1 MDTNDTVDVFLP
13 LKDLHNVIAL
23 DYDNAEKKI
32 YYTDVHQ
39 DVIKWVKIKSMPDYG
54 SQSCLS
60 MYM

>member
-39 DVIKWVKIKSMPDYG
+39 DVIKWVEIKSMSD
-54 SQSCLS
+54 
-60 MYM
+60 

>member
-23 DYDNAEKKI
+23 DYDSAEKKI

-39 DVIKWVKIKSMPDYG
+39 DVIKWVEIKSMSD
-54 SQSCLS
+54 
-60 MYM
+60 